1 MSDAARETLDVAH
14 DVAKLLDTGL
24 DREQLAVLIA
34 LVERGV
40 RSISKDL
47 VWKLWFEAAQVEE
60 RAGNLSR
67 SRAAYVQSVRACAPN
82 LRWKVWL
89 GGARTELCHRHY
101 EVAAALLARAH
112 DESPRV

>member
-40 RSISKDL
+40 NP
-47 VWKLWFEAAQVEE
+47 EA
-60 RAGNLSR
+60 L
-67 SRAAYVQSVRACAPN
+67 AAVVRE
-82 LRWKVWL
+82 LR
-89 GGARTELCHRHY
+89 RE
-101 EVAAALLARAH
+101 AAALKSEER
-112 DESPRV
+112 